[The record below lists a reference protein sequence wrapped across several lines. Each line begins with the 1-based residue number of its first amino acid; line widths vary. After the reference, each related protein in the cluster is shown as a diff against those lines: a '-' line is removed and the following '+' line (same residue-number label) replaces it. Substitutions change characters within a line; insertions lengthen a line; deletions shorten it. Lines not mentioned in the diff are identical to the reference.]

1 MSSCI
6 FKAPPLALLN
16 DQCTH
21 QSIHVFFFAIHLF
34 SLHRT
39 TYLFLSSSS
48 LSFSF
53 SLFLVR
59 QCHRM
64 ERPVS
69 WYAEPFYF
77 NSPLFSFYFHFSFFF
92 LTRKNLKIRTGARCY
107 RNGVSLA
114 VVSGGSNGADATGN
128 PVGRD
133 KSTKLLGPAR
143 LEICKSVVIRLWI
156 YEACTND
163 AQCSHW

>member
-1 MSSCI
+1 MHTPKHPRFLLRYSFI
-6 FKAPPLALLN
+6 LVAPCNVPFPL
-16 DQCTH
+16 
-21 QSIHVFFFAIHLF
+21 F
-34 SLHRT
+34 
-39 TYLFLSSSS
+39 FLS
-48 LSFSF
+48 LSRSPMP
-53 SLFLVR
+53 
-59 QCHRM
+59 QNGT
-64 ERPVS
+64 RPVS
-69 WYAEPFYF
+69 WYASPFYF
-77 NSPLFSFYFHFSFFF
+77 NSPLSSFHFHFSFFF
-92 LTRKNLKIRTGARCY
+92 LTRKNLKIRIGARCY

-143 LEICKSVVIRLWI
+143 LEICKFVVIRLWI

>member
-1 MSSCI
+1 MQRTFST
-6 FKAPPLALLN
+6 FLAL
-16 DQCTH
+16 
-21 QSIHVFFFAIHLF
+21 SP
-34 SLHRT
+34 
-39 TYLFLSSSS
+39 
-48 LSFSF
+48 SF

-69 WYAEPFYF
+69 WYASPFYF
-77 NSPLFSFYFHFSFFF
+77 NFLLSSFHLHFSFFF